1 MKRLFTSES
10 VTEGHPDKI
19 ADQIADTLLDDLIR
33 QDPNSRVAVE
43 VLTTLSL
50 IVVAGE
56 VTTKGYVD
64 VQGTVRKVIRE
75 IGYNKPEYLFNV
87 DNCTVLVSLH
97 EQSPDISQGVTATA
111 EHEQGAGDQGMMF
124 GFACSETPEMM
135 PFPITY
141 AHKLTQRMAEARKG
155 GEIKWIRPDGK
166 SQVTV
171 EYENGKPRRIETV
184 VIAVQHD
191 PEVSSEDIR
200 KEIIEKVIKPVCG
213 AWIDS
218 ETKFFINETGRF
230 VLGGPVAD
238 SGLTGR
244 KTVVDTY
251 GGMGGSG
258 GGAFSGK
265 DPTKVDRSAS
275 YMARHIAKNIVAAG
289 IAEKCEVQLAYAI
302 GVAKPVSVNIN
313 TFGTA
318 KIPEEKILELIGRHF
333 DMRPA
338 KIIEYLK
345 LRRPVYGKT
354 SCYGHFGRNDA
365 DFTWEKTDLADVLRK
380 EAGL

>member
-1 MKRLFTSES
+1 M
-10 VTEGHPDKI
+10 
-19 ADQIADTLLDDLIR
+19 
-33 QDPNSRVAVE
+33 
-43 VLTTLSL
+43 TTLSL

-56 VTTKGYVD
+56 VTTRGYVD
-64 VQGTVRKVIRE
+64 VQGTVRKVVRE

-97 EQSPDISQGVTATA
+97 EQSPDISQGVTASA
-111 EHEQGAGDQGMMF
+111 EREQGAGDQGMMF
-124 GFACSETPEMM
+124 GYACNETPEFM
-135 PFPITY
+135 PFPVVY
-141 AHKLTQRMAEARKG
+141 AHRLTQRMAEARKS

-171 EYENGKPRRIETV
+171 EYENGKPKRIETV

-191 PEVSSEDIR
+191 PDVSTEQLRGDV
-200 KEIIEKVIKPVCG
+200 IEKVIRPVCG
-213 AWIDS
+213 KWIDKD
-218 ETKFFINETGRF
+218 TKFFINETGRF

-265 DPTKVDRSAS
+265 DPTKVDRSAT
-275 YMARHIAKNIVAAG
+275 YMARHIAKNLVAAG
-289 IAEKCEVQLAYAI
+289 IADKCEVQLAYAI

-318 KIPEEKILELIGRHF
+318 KIAEEKILELINKHF
-333 DMRPA
+333 DLRPA
-338 KIIEYLK
+338 KIIEYLQ
-345 LRRPVYGKT
+345 LRRPIYRKT

-365 DFTWEKTDLADVLRK
+365 DFSWEKTDVAAVLRK

>member
-1 MKRLFTSES
+1 M
-10 VTEGHPDKI
+10 
-19 ADQIADTLLDDLIR
+19 
-33 QDPNSRVAVE
+33 
-43 VLTTLSL
+43 

-64 VQGTVRKVIRE
+64 VQGTSRRVLKE
-75 IGYNKPEYLFNV
+75 IGYDKPEYHFNY

-111 EHEQGAGDQGMMF
+111 EKEQGAGDQGMMF

-141 AHKLTQRMAEARKG
+141 AHKLTERMAAVRKN
-155 GEIKWIRPDGK
+155 GEIKWMRPDGK

-171 EYENGKPRRIETV
+171 EYADGKPKRIETV

-191 PEVSSEDIR
+191 PDVSSEDIR
-200 KEIIEKVIKPVCG
+200 REIIEKVIKPVCG
-213 AWIDS
+213 TWIDS

-275 YMARHIAKNIVAAG
+275 YMARHVAKNIVAAG

-318 KIPEEKILELIGRHF
+318 KIPEERILELINKHF
-333 DMRPA
+333 DMKPA
-338 KIIEYLK
+338 KIIEYLQ
-345 LRRPVYGKT
+345 LRRPVYRKT
-354 SCYGHFGRNDA
+354 SCYGHFGRNDP
-365 DFTWEKTDLADVLRK
+365 DFTWEKTSMADTLRR